1 MKLAIISYG
10 AGNVFSVKSAFER
23 LGIEPILTADPA
35 LIESS
40 DLVVFPGVGHAEAA
54 MRQLKETNLD
64 RLIPNLKQPVLGICL
79 GMQLMCESSEEG
91 ETQGLGIFEGVKVQR
106 FDEQLKVPHMGWNDL
121 TVSKG
126 LLSDVKE
133 PVYFVH
139 SYFAPLCRY
148 TIAEANYPFP
158 FSAALQK
165 DNFIGCQFHPEKSGT
180 AGEAILKKFLRN
192 EIRRIQ

>member
-1 MKLAIISYG
+1 
-10 AGNVFSVKSAFER
+10 
-23 LGIEPILTADPA
+23 
-35 LIESS
+35 
-40 DLVVFPGVGHAEAA
+40 
-54 MRQLKETNLD
+54 
-64 RLIPNLKQPVLGICL
+64 
-79 GMQLMCESSEEG
+79 MCESSEEG
-91 ETQGLGIFEGVKVQR
+91 ETQGLGIFEGIRVQR

-121 TVSKG
+121 TNTKG
-126 LLSDVKE
+126 LLSDIKE

-139 SYFAPLCRY
+139 SYFASLCQY

-180 AGEAILKKFLRN
+180 AGEEILKKFLRN

>member
-23 LGIEPILTADPA
+23 LGIEPTLTADSA

-54 MRQLKETNLD
+54 MRQLKETKLD

-79 GMQLMCESSEEG
+79 GMQLMCELSEEG
-91 ETQGLGIFEGVKVQR
+91 ETKGLGIFEGVKVQR

-126 LLSDVKE
+126 ILSDIKE

-158 FSAALQK
+158 FSAAMQK
-165 DNFIGCQFHPEKSGT
+165 DNFIGCQFHPEKSGK
-180 AGEAILKKFLRN
+180 AGEAILRKFLRN
-192 EIRRIQ
+192 EL

>member
-91 ETQGLGIFEGVKVQR
+91 ETQGLGIFEGVRVQR

-121 TVSKG
+121 TIAKG
-126 LLSDVKE
+126 LLSDIKE

-139 SYFAPLCRY
+139 SYFAPFSRY
-148 TIAEANYPFP
+148 TIAEANYPFA

-165 DNFIGCQFHPEKSGT
+165 DNFIGCQFHPEKSHRFGMS
-180 AGEAILKKFLRN
+180 LMRRFL
-192 EIRRIQ
+192 EVS